1 MLRAAS
7 IESIEPGKFLAG
19 IDPDYIAEG
28 DCSLLASACIY
39 GSLIMAIFCSRLVQ
53 IPSFQIT
60 IDMMWASLTARS
72 RGYCQATS
80 QVHPF

>member
-39 GSLIMAIFCSRLVQ
+39 GSLIMVTFLLEASANPI
-53 IPSFQIT
+53 SFQIT
-60 IDMMWASLTARS
+60 MWVL
-72 RGYCQATS
+72 
-80 QVHPF
+80 